1 MRKKIVAANWKM
13 NNNKQESV
21 SFINSLKNDIN
32 TQNVDVVICVPFVN
46 LGYVQEEIAGTN
58 IKLGAQN
65 IYFEEAGAFTG
76 EISPQMLKSFNVEYV
91 IIGHSERRTYFN
103 ETCETV
109 NKKVLKTLEHGMKPI
124 ICVGESLEERE
135 TNVTIELVRMQVKKA
150 LKNVSESDAE
160 NVVIA
165 YEPIWAIGTGKI
177 ATKEQAQEVCFE
189 IRKVLA
195 EIYNENVANKIRIQ
209 YGGSVTADTASEL
222 FAMQDIDGG
231 LIGSAS
237 LKNDFIKIVNY

>member
-109 NKKVLKTLEHGMKPI
+109 NKKVLKTLEHKMKPI